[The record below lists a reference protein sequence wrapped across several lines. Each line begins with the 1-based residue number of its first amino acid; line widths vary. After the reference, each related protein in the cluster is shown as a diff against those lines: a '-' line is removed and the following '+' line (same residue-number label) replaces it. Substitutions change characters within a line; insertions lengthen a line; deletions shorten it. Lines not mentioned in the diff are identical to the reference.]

1 MEHATICHPT
11 YKTCSHKA
19 HEELHCLKQTMRWK
33 KLLSMIKQSVILPLA
48 GNILC
53 MVFKIQKKG
62 CDIATRGAA
71 RTFGEGLRRSTV
83 AHFARKVRGGEYC
96 GGQARVENP
105 TKSWPRALVMF
116 ATCSWPSLCEQSELQ
131 CWRRNR
137 RLCEPAQ
144 ISAARAL
151 VPLCQ
156 P

>member
-1 MEHATICHPT
+1 
-11 YKTCSHKA
+11 
-19 HEELHCLKQTMRWK
+19 
-33 KLLSMIKQSVILPLA
+33 MIKQSVILPLA

-96 GGQARVENP
+96 GGQARAKNP
-105 TKSWPRALVMF
+105 TKICPRALAIF

-137 RLCEPAQ
+137 RLCGPAQ

-151 VPLCQ
+151 PLIFNISILNTLTNNICEPNFQ
-156 P
+156 KSHRR